1 MTQQPFDPVDKLL
14 REALESDA
22 LPPADLTDRIMAQ
35 VAATPQNAARRKKNP
50 YRKWMISAA
59 ACLVVAAAA
68 IPLALNSRSMQDS
81 KSDTATMDA
90 AANDGD
96 TDNMVA
102 APAPTADGDTYAAQD
117 SRTEEG
123 FKKDSAH
130 DQPYDPM
137 DTALDSAA
145 QLLHQQGYVLEVTV
159 RGDTAVQVTASDGSG
174 HPCEDNSI
182 IESAMTAAGFTA
194 SDDWYVL
201 TQEENQ

>member
-1 MTQQPFDPVDKLL
+1 MDKLL

-35 VAATPQNAARRKKNP
+35 VVVTPQNAAKRKKNP
-50 YRKWMISAA
+50 YWKWMISAA

-68 IPLALNSRSMQDS
+68 IPLALNSNAPKADTA
-81 KSDTATMDA
+81 SDTAVNSA
-90 AANDGD
+90 APEDGSEGD
-96 TDNMVA
+96 MAT
-102 APAPTADGDTYAAQD
+102 APAPTSDAHAAQEN
-117 SRTEEG
+117 RTGEAA
-123 FKKDSAH
+123 KQDSAH

-201 TQEENQ
+201 TQEETQ